1 MDIRMKRFALLAS
14 AALFLAAPIA
24 GAAPAIGASS
34 TQSPSDAVLFA
45 TISKLDADFFDAFNH
60 CASPDQ
66 LQKHASY
73 LAPNLEFYHDKG
85 GVTWSRR
92 DYMANVE
99 KNVCGQFRRVLIPGS
114 LQIFPVKDFGAIEQG
129 RQKFCWLKSGKCFG
143 EAQFLILWHHLDDR
157 WVITRMFSY
166 GHRSIE

>member
-1 MDIRMKRFALLAS
+1 MKRFASLAGIALL
-14 AALFLAAPIA
+14 LAAPIA
-24 GAAPAIGASS
+24 SAAPSS
-34 TQSPSDAVLFA
+34 SPGSSHAPVHDAFFTTV
-45 TISKLDADFFDAFNH
+45 SKLDADLFNSFNH

-66 LQKHASY
+66 LRKHASY
-73 LAPNLEFYHDKG
+73 FAPNVEFYHDMG

-92 DYMANVE
+92 DYMANTK
-99 KNVCGQFRRVLIPGS
+99 KNVCGQFRRELIPGT
-114 LQIFPVKDFGAIEQG
+114 LQVFPIKEFGAIEQG

-157 WVITRMFSY
+157 WVVTRVFSY

>member
-1 MDIRMKRFALLAS
+1 MKRFASLACIAILLV
-14 AALFLAAPIA
+14 APIA
-24 GAAPAIGASS
+24 GAAPSTSPGSS
-34 TQSPSDAVLFA
+34 HAPVDDALFA
-45 TISKLDADFFDAFNH
+45 TVSKLDADFFSAFNH
-60 CASPDQ
+60 CASQDQ
-66 LQKHASY
+66 LRTHASY
-73 LAPNLEFYHDKG
+73 LASNLEFYHDKG
-85 GVTWSRR
+85 GVTWSRH
-92 DYMANVE
+92 DYMANVK

-157 WVITRMFSY
+157 WLITHVFSY

>member
-1 MDIRMKRFALLAS
+1 MKRFASLAS
-14 AALFLAAPIA
+14 AVLFLAAPIVC
-24 GAAPAIGASS
+24 AAPATNGGSS
-34 TQSPSDAVLFA
+34 HAPTDAALFA
-45 TISKLDADFFDAFNH
+45 TVSKLDTVFFGAFNH
-60 CASPDQ
+60 CASRDQ
-66 LQKHASY
+66 LRKHASY

-92 DYMANVE
+92 DYIANTK

-114 LQIFPVKDFGAIEQG
+114 LQIFPVKEFGAIEQG

-157 WVITRMFSY
+157 WVITRVFSY
-166 GHRSIE
+166 GHRATE